1 MSAEELWKA
10 YCEKENIDIDTPY
23 RAWGFGDAP
32 DQLAEDEDFI
42 FRVQTYIYS
51 NLSDPD
57 LNRSSIAEYLHM
69 SQDYLSYVF
78 HQKFNQTLSAYI
90 TSMRID
96 KAKELLERTNWGM
109 DIIAEKTGFSSS
121 SYFHKQFFQ
130 SASPS
135 DLHSCSPLKSSES
148 NTNSSLLVRR
158 LNVKSSILVSSAPI
172 ISGER
177 NIHHS
182 VIMVFYSSLVNRQS
196 LSPVSKP
203 LPTLPSGSIS
213 QSGKQPSFT

>member
-1 MSAEELWKA
+1 MVNASFPLCK
-10 YCEKENIDIDTPY
+10 TSP
-23 RAWGFGDAP
+23 
-32 DQLAEDEDFI
+32 LH
-42 FRVQTYIYS
+42 
-51 NLSDPD
+51 
-57 LNRSSIAEYLHM
+57 SSVN
-69 SQDYLSYVF
+69 SQES
-78 HQKFNQTLSAYI
+78 LSA
-90 TSMRID
+90 SRPD
-96 KAKELLERTNWGM
+96 
-109 DIIAEKTGFSSS
+109 
-121 SYFHKQFFQ
+121 SYSIFKQISRSVSLRLNSAAVIMPVFVLVFFQ

-135 DLHSCSPLKSSES
+135 DLRSCSPLKSSES

-182 VIMVFYSSLVNRQS
+182 VIMVFCSSLVNRQS